1 VTAPAPPDA
10 PRRHPVFQFSLMSAL
25 LAGVYDGELT
35 VRELLQ
41 HGDFGL
47 GTFNSLDGEMI
58 IVDGVCHRL
67 RSDGGAT
74 LAGPEARIP
83 FAVVTEFTPSITAE
97 LPADL
102 VRDDVVR
109 FIRRLTRS
117 ENYLYAVRVT
127 GHFAWVRTRTVR
139 RQDRPYRPLVEVT
152 KGEPVQRFD
161 DIGGVVAGFRTPLYE
176 RGIGVPGG
184 HVHFIDNARE
194 RGGHVLDFKI
204 TTASVELCPATDLHL
219 ALPLSDAFGRADLD
233 PADLDQQ
240 VRQAEDHR

>member
-1 VTAPAPPDA
+1 VTAPAPRDA

-109 FIRRLTRS
+109 FVRRLTRS

-139 RQDRPYRPLVEVT
+139 LCTRGVSASRVATCISSTTRASAAATCWTSRSPRPASNCARPPICTWRCRCPTLSVGPIWIRQISINRCGR
-152 KGEPVQRFD
+152 R
-161 DIGGVVAGFRTPLYE
+161 R
-176 RGIGVPGG
+176 
-184 HVHFIDNARE
+184 
-194 RGGHVLDFKI
+194 
-204 TTASVELCPATDLHL
+204 TTART
-219 ALPLSDAFGRADLD
+219 G
-233 PADLDQQ
+233 
-240 VRQAEDHR
+240 

>member
-1 VTAPAPPDA
+1 MTTESTPAG
-10 PRRHPVFQFSLMSAL
+10 RHRQTVFQSSLMSAL

-47 GTFNSLDGEMI
+47 GTFNALDGEMI

-74 LAGPEARIP
+74 PAAADARTP
-83 FAVVTEFTPSITAE
+83 FAVVTAFAPSITAE
-97 LPADL
+97 LPSDL
-102 VRDDVVR
+102 VREQVVDV
-109 FIRRLTRS
+109 IRRLTRS
-117 ENYLYAVRVT
+117 ENYLYAVRIS

-161 DIGGVVAGFRTPLYE
+161 DIGGVVTGFRTPLYE

-184 HVHFIDNARE
+184 HVHFIDDE
-194 RGGHVLDFKI
+194 RKCGGHVLDFKI
-204 TTASVELCPATDLHL
+204 TRARVELCPATDLHL

-233 PADLDQQ
+233 PADLEQQ
-240 VRQAEDHR
+240 VRQAENHR

>member
-1 VTAPAPPDA
+1 M
-10 PRRHPVFQFSLMSAL
+10 FQFGLLSAL
-25 LAGVYDGELT
+25 LAGVYDGELA
-35 VRELLQ
+35 VRELLR
-41 HGDFGL
+41 HGNFGL

-67 RSDGGAT
+67 RSDGGVT
-74 LAGPEARIP
+74 LAEPDACTP

-109 FIRRLTRS
+109 FIRRLTGS
-117 ENYLYAVRVT
+117 ENYLYAVRVS

-152 KGEPVQRFD
+152 RGEPEQRFD
-161 DIGGVVAGFRTPLYE
+161 DLGGVVAGFRTPLYE

-184 HVHFIDNARE
+184 HVHFIDNARK

-219 ALPLSDAFGRADLD
+219 ALPLSDAFSRADLD
-233 PADLDQQ
+233 PVDLEEQ

>member
-1 VTAPAPPDA
+1 
-10 PRRHPVFQFSLMSAL
+10 VFQFGLLSAL
-25 LAGVYDGELT
+25 LAGVYDGELA
-35 VRELLQ
+35 VRELLR
-41 HGDFGL
+41 HGNFGL

-67 RSDGGAT
+67 RSDGGVT
-74 LAGPEARIP
+74 LAEPDACTP

-109 FIRRLTRS
+109 FIHRLTRS
-117 ENYLYAVRVT
+117 ENYLYAVRVS

-139 RQDRPYRPLVEVT
+139 RQERPYRPLVEVT
-152 KGEPVQRFD
+152 RGEPEQRFD
-161 DIGGVVAGFRTPLYE
+161 DLGGVVAGFRTPLYE

-184 HVHFIDNARE
+184 HVHFIDNARK

-219 ALPLSDAFGRADLD
+219 ALPLSDAFSRADLD
-233 PADLDQQ
+233 PVDLEEQ

>member
-1 VTAPAPPDA
+1 M
-10 PRRHPVFQFSLMSAL
+10 FQFGLLSAL
-25 LAGVYDGELT
+25 LAGVYDGELA
-35 VRELLQ
+35 VRELLR
-41 HGDFGL
+41 HGNFGL

-67 RSDGGAT
+67 RSDGGVT
-74 LAGPEARIP
+74 LAGPEDRIP

-109 FIRRLTRS
+109 FIHRLTRS
-117 ENYLYAVRVT
+117 ENYLYAVRVS

-139 RQDRPYRPLVEVT
+139 RQERPYRPLVEVT
-152 KGEPVQRFD
+152 RGEPEQRFD
-161 DIGGVVAGFRTPLYE
+161 DVGGVVAGFRTPLYE

-184 HVHFIDNARE
+184 HVHFIDNARK

-219 ALPLSDAFGRADLD
+219 ALPLSDAFSRADLD
-233 PADLDQQ
+233 PVDLEEQ

>member
-1 VTAPAPPDA
+1 M
-10 PRRHPVFQFSLMSAL
+10 FQFGLLSAL
-25 LAGVYDGELT
+25 LAGVYDGELA
-35 VRELLQ
+35 VRELLR
-41 HGDFGL
+41 HGNFGL

-67 RSDGGAT
+67 RSDGGVT
-74 LAGPEARIP
+74 LAEPDACTP

-109 FIRRLTRS
+109 FIRRLTGS
-117 ENYLYAVRVT
+117 ENYLYAVRVS

-139 RQDRPYRPLVEVT
+139 RQERPYRPLVEVT
-152 KGEPVQRFD
+152 RGEPEQRFD
-161 DIGGVVAGFRTPLYE
+161 DLGGVVAGFRTPLYE

-184 HVHFIDNARE
+184 HVHFIDNARK

-219 ALPLSDAFGRADLD
+219 ALPLSDAFSRADLD
-233 PADLDQQ
+233 PVDLEEQ

>member
-1 VTAPAPPDA
+1 MKAQATPSP
-10 PRRHPVFQFSLMSAL
+10 PRRQTVFQSSLMSAL

-47 GTFNSLDGEMI
+47 GTFNALDGEMI

-74 LAGPEARIP
+74 PAAPDARTP
-83 FAVVTEFTPSITAE
+83 FAVVTGFAPSITAE

-102 VRDDVVR
+102 VRDEVVGV
-109 FIRRLTRS
+109 IRRLTRS

-139 RQDRPYRPLVEVT
+139 RQDRPYQPLVEVT
-152 KGEPVQRFD
+152 RGEPVQRFD

-184 HVHFIDNARE
+184 HVHFIDAE
-194 RGGHVLDFKI
+194 RRCGGHVLDFKI
-204 TTASVELCPATDLHL
+204 TRARVELCPATDLHL
-219 ALPLSDAFGRADLD
+219 ALPLSDAFSRADLD

-240 VRQAEDHR
+240 VRQSENHR

>member
-1 VTAPAPPDA
+1 MPG
-10 PRRHPVFQFSLMSAL
+10 RR
-25 LAGVYDGELT
+25 LA
-35 VRELLQ
+35 
-41 HGDFGL
+41 
-47 GTFNSLDGEMI
+47 
-58 IVDGVCHRL
+58 HRS
-67 RSDGGAT
+67 R
-74 LAGPEARIP
+74 
-83 FAVVTEFTPSITAE
+83 VVTEFIPSITAE

-102 VRDDVVR
+102 VRDEVVR

-152 KGEPVQRFD
+152 RGEPVQRFD
-161 DIGGVVAGFRTPLYE
+161 DIGGLSRDSEPLCTKGVSASRAVTCTSSTTP
-176 RGIGVPGG
+176 RK
-184 HVHFIDNARE
+184 

-233 PADLDQQ
+233 PADLEQQ
-240 VRQAEDHR
+240 VRQAENHR